1 MILKTGRQ
9 AGRQAGVNLLT
20 LSVLSLFCAPYAW
33 SSDAYD
39 PVKEAEIKNKFILE
53 AAENRDSHVWRGP
66 CSISFDC
73 FGAFNYQ
80 LGSATRST
88 NVGGTADFS
97 FSDKPASGVSHYFSS
112 GKTDQNSSEYGY
124 DEINIQGK
132 NYNSGILAVDNMPVV
147 KEYITKH
154 YGDNLKEAVKKQL
167 EDTAK
172 KQPDLFAKATE
183 KVKQDLR
190 NAAVNRFGAAANK
203 LPEAIWDNLA
213 KQTLLNS
220 TASVPDQ
227 TLNNIFNKTLHV
239 KIENKSHVAG
249 QVLELTTMTLKDSL
263 WEPRRHSDIHTLETS
278 VNARIRLNTKDE
290 KLTVHKAYQGGADFL
305 FGYDVRESDEPALTF
320 EDKVSGQSGVVLERR
335 PENLKTLDGRKLIA
349 AKTADSGSFAF
360 KQNYRQGLYE
370 LLLKQCE
377 GGFCLGVQRLAIPE
391 AEAVLYAQQAYAAN
405 TLFGLRAADRGDD
418 VYAADPSRQKLWL
431 HFIGGRSHQNIRG
444 GAAADGRRKG
454 VQIGGEVFV
463 RQNEG
468 SRLAIGVM
476 GGRAGQH
483 ASVNS
488 KGGAAGSYLHGYG
501 GGVYAAW
508 HQLRDKQTGAYLDGW
523 LQYQR
528 FKHRINDE
536 NRAERY
542 KTKGWTASVEGGYNA
557 LVAEGVVGKG
567 NNVRFYLQPQA
578 QFTYLGVN
586 GGFTDSE
593 GTAVGLLGSGQWQSR
608 AGIRAKTRFAL
619 RHGVNLQPFAAFN
632 VLHRSKSFG
641 VEMDGEK
648 QTLAGR
654 TALEGR
660 FGIEAGW
667 KGHMSARIGYGK
679 RTDGDKEAALLV
691 KWLF

>member
-1 MILKTGRQ
+1 MFR
-9 AGRQAGVNLLT
+9 A
-20 LSVLSLFCAPYAW
+20 
-33 SSDAYD
+33 
-39 PVKEAEIKNKFILE
+39 
-53 AAENRDSHVWRGP
+53 
-66 CSISFDC
+66 
-73 FGAFNYQ
+73 Q
-80 LGSATRST
+80 LGSNTRST
-88 NVGGTADFS
+88 KIGDDADFS
-97 FSDKPASGVSHYFSS
+97 FSDKPANGVSHYFSS
-112 GKTDQNSSEYGY
+112 GKTDPNSSEALY
-124 DEINIQGK
+124 DEINITGK

-147 KEYITKH
+147 KKYVTEN
-154 YGDNLKEAVKKQL
+154 YGADLKQAVKDQLKDLYKTRPEDWEKNKKIVEEAIIKQYGIPRNKINKFRKVIDPIIEEAVL
-167 EDTAK
+167 T
-172 KQPDLFAKATE
+172 PHSNTS
-183 KVKQDLR
+183 
-190 NAAVNRFGAAANK
+190 
-203 LPEAIWDNLA
+203 
-213 KQTLLNS
+213 QTS
-220 TASVPDQ
+220 
-227 TLNNIFNKTLHV
+227 LNNIFNKKLHV

-249 QVLELTTMTLKDSL
+249 QVLELTKMTLKDSL
-263 WEPRRHSDIHTLETS
+263 WEPRRHSDIHMLETS
-278 VNARIRLNTKDE
+278 DNARIRLNTKDE

-476 GGRAGQH
+476 GGRVGQH

-488 KGGAAGSYLHGYG
+488 KGGAAGSDLHGYG

-619 RHGVNLQPFAAFN
+619 RNGVNLQPFAAFN

-679 RTDGDKEAALLV
+679 RTDGDKEAALSL

>member
-1 MILKTGRQ
+1 MFR
-9 AGRQAGVNLLT
+9 A
-20 LSVLSLFCAPYAW
+20 
-33 SSDAYD
+33 
-39 PVKEAEIKNKFILE
+39 
-53 AAENRDSHVWRGP
+53 
-66 CSISFDC
+66 
-73 FGAFNYQ
+73 Q
-80 LGSATRST
+80 LGSNTRST
-88 NVGGTADFS
+88 EIGDDADFS
-97 FSDKPASGVSHYFSS
+97 FSDKPANGTSQYFSS
-112 GKTDQNSSEYGY
+112 GTTDSKSSDSLY
-124 DEINIQGK
+124 DEINITGK

-147 KEYITKH
+147 KKYITDT
-154 YGDNLKEAVKKQL
+154 YGDNLKDAVKKQL
-167 EDTAK
+167 
-172 KQPDLFAKATE
+172 
-183 KVKQDLR
+183 QDLYKTRPEDWEKNKKIVEETIIKQYGIPR
-190 NAAVNRFGAAANK
+190 NKINKFRKVIDPIIEEAVLTPHSNTS
-203 LPEAIWDNLA
+203 
-213 KQTLLNS
+213 QTS
-220 TASVPDQ
+220 
-227 TLNNIFNKTLHV
+227 LNNIFNKTLHV

-249 QVLELTTMTLKDSL
+249 QVLELTKMTLKDSL

-278 VNARIRLNTKDE
+278 DNARIRLNTKDE

-320 EDKVSGQSGVVLERR
+320 EGKVSGKSNVVLEQN
-335 PENLKTLDGRKLIA
+335 PKNVKTLDGRKLIA
-349 AKTADSGSFAF
+349 AKQADKDAF
-360 KQNYRQGLYE
+360 GLDKTYKSGLYE
-370 LLLKQCE
+370 LLLKQCD

-405 TLFGLRAADRGDD
+405 TLFGLRAADRGGD

-431 HFIGGRSHQNIRG
+431 RFIGGRSHQNIRG
-444 GAAADGRRKG
+444 GAAADGQRKG

-483 ASVNS
+483 ASVNG

-567 NNVRFYLQPQA
+567 NNVRFYLQPQT

-619 RHGVNLQPFAAFN
+619 RNGVNLQPFAAFN

-641 VEMDGEK
+641 MEMDGEK

>member
-1 MILKTGRQ
+1 M
-9 AGRQAGVNLLT
+9 
-20 LSVLSLFCAPYAW
+20 
-33 SSDAYD
+33 
-39 PVKEAEIKNKFILE
+39 
-53 AAENRDSHVWRGP
+53 
-66 CSISFDC
+66 SFDC
-73 FGAFNYQ
+73 FGAFSYQ
-80 LGSATRST
+80 PGSDTRST
-88 NVGGTADFS
+88 NIGDVADFS

-124 DEINIQGK
+124 DEINIMGK

-147 KEYITKH
+147 KKYVTEN
-154 YGDNLKEAVKKQL
+154 YGTDLKQAVKKQL
-167 EDTAK
+167 KALYDTKPEDWEKNKKIVEEAYIQK
-172 KQPDLFAKATE
+172 FGEGFKKLKQKQPDLINQLIE
-183 KVKQDLR
+183 D
-190 NAAVNRFGAAANK
+190 AV
-203 LPEAIWDNLA
+203 LTPYPSSTNL
-213 KQTLLNS
+213 
-220 TASVPDQ
+220 D
-227 TLNNIFNKTLHV
+227 NIFNKTLHV

-249 QVLELTTMTLKDSL
+249 QVLELTKMTLKDSL

-278 VNARIRLNTKDE
+278 DNARIRLNTKDE
-290 KLTVHKAYQGGADFL
+290 KLIVHKAYQGGADFL

-320 EDKVSGQSGVVLERR
+320 EDKVSGKSNVVLERR

-349 AKTADSGSFAF
+349 AKQADKDAF
-360 KQNYRQGLYE
+360 GLDKTYKSGLYE

-431 HFIGGRSHQNIRG
+431 RFIGGRSHQNIRG

-483 ASVNS
+483 ASVNG
-488 KGGAAGSYLHGYG
+488 KGGAAGSYLYGYG

-619 RHGVNLQPFAAFN
+619 RNGVNLQPFAAFN

-679 RTDGDKEAALLV
+679 RTDGDKEAALSL

>member
-1 MILKTGRQ
+1 MFS
-9 AGRQAGVNLLT
+9 A
-20 LSVLSLFCAPYAW
+20 
-33 SSDAYD
+33 
-39 PVKEAEIKNKFILE
+39 
-53 AAENRDSHVWRGP
+53 
-66 CSISFDC
+66 
-73 FGAFNYQ
+73 Q
-80 LGSATRST
+80 LGSNTRST
-88 NVGGTADFS
+88 EIGGDADFS
-97 FSDKPASGVSHYFSS
+97 FSDKPANGVSHYFSS
-112 GKTDQNSSEYGY
+112 GKTDPNSSEALY
-124 DEINIQGK
+124 DEINITGK

-147 KEYITKH
+147 KKYVTEN
-154 YGDNLKEAVKKQL
+154 YGADLKQAVKDQLKDLYKTRPEDWEKNKKIVEEAIIKQYGIPRNKINKFRKVIDPIIEEAVL
-167 EDTAK
+167 T
-172 KQPDLFAKATE
+172 PHSNTS
-183 KVKQDLR
+183 
-190 NAAVNRFGAAANK
+190 
-203 LPEAIWDNLA
+203 
-213 KQTLLNS
+213 QTS
-220 TASVPDQ
+220 
-227 TLNNIFNKTLHV
+227 LNNIFNKKLHV

-249 QVLELTTMTLKDSL
+249 QVLELTKMTLKDSL
-263 WEPRRHSDIHTLETS
+263 WEPRRHSDIHMLETS
-278 VNARIRLNTKDE
+278 DNARIRLNTKDE

-418 VYAADPSRQKLWL
+418 VYAADPSRQ
-431 HFIGGRSHQNIRG
+431 NIRG

-476 GGRAGQH
+476 GGRVGQH

-488 KGGAAGSYLHGYG
+488 KGGAAGSDLHGYG

-542 KTKGWTASVEGGYNA
+542 KTKGWTASVEGGYNT

-593 GTAVGLLGSGQWQSR
+593 GTGVGLLGSGQWQSR
-608 AGIRAKTRFAL
+608 AGIRAKNRFAL
-619 RHGVNLQPFAAFN
+619 RNGVNLQPFAAFN

-679 RTDGDKEAALLV
+679 RTDGDKEAALSL

>member
-1 MILKTGRQ
+1 M
-9 AGRQAGVNLLT
+9 
-20 LSVLSLFCAPYAW
+20 
-33 SSDAYD
+33 
-39 PVKEAEIKNKFILE
+39 
-53 AAENRDSHVWRGP
+53 
-66 CSISFDC
+66 SFDC
-73 FGAFNYQ
+73 FGTFSYQ
-80 LGSATRST
+80 LGSNTRST
-88 NVGGTADFS
+88 EIGNDTDFS
-97 FSDKPASGVSHYFSS
+97 FSDKPANGVSHYFSS

-124 DEINIQGK
+124 DEINITGK

-147 KEYITKH
+147 KKYITEN
-154 YGDNLKEAVKKQL
+154 YGTDLKQAVKGQLKALYDKRPKDWEENKKRTEEAYIAQPGLGEILNKLKKTKPQIFNQLIEEAVLTPYTQQ
-167 EDTAK
+167 T
-172 KQPDLFAKATE
+172 
-183 KVKQDLR
+183 
-190 NAAVNRFGAAANK
+190 
-203 LPEAIWDNLA
+203 NL
-213 KQTLLNS
+213 
-220 TASVPDQ
+220 D
-227 TLNNIFNKTLHV
+227 NIFNKTLHV

-249 QVLELTTMTLKDSL
+249 QVLELTKMTLKDSL

-278 VNARIRLNTKDE
+278 DNARIRLNTKDE

-320 EDKVSGQSGVVLERR
+320 EQNVSGKSNVVLEQN
-335 PENLKTLDGRKLIA
+335 PKNVKTLDGRKLIA
-349 AKTADSGSFAF
+349 AKQADKDAF
-360 KQNYRQGLYE
+360 GLDKTYKSGLYE

-431 HFIGGRSHQNIRG
+431 RFIGGRSHQNIRG

-463 RQNEG
+463 QQNEG

-476 GGRAGQH
+476 GGRVGQH
-483 ASVNS
+483 ASVNG

-593 GTAVGLLGSGQWQSR
+593 GTAVGLIGSGQWQSR

-619 RHGVNLQPFAAFN
+619 RNGVNLQPFAAFN

-654 TALEGR
+654 TVLEGR

>member
-1 MILKTGRQ
+1 MLGVRMRTIPSKKPRLKT
-9 AGRQAGVNLLT
+9 NL
-20 LSVLSLFCAPYAW
+20 F
-33 SSDAYD
+33 
-39 PVKEAEIKNKFILE
+39 LE

-73 FGAFNYQ
+73 FGMFSAQ
-80 LGSATRST
+80 LGSNTRST
-88 NVGGTADFS
+88 EIGGDADFS
-97 FSDKPASGVSHYFSS
+97 FSDKPANGVSHYFSS
-112 GKTDQNSSEYGY
+112 GKTDPNSSEALY
-124 DEINIQGK
+124 DEINITGK

-147 KEYITKH
+147 KKYVTEN
-154 YGDNLKEAVKKQL
+154 YGADLKQAVKDQLKDLYKTRPEDWEKNKKIVEEAIIKQYGIPRNKINKFRKVIDPIIEEAVL
-167 EDTAK
+167 T
-172 KQPDLFAKATE
+172 PHSNTS
-183 KVKQDLR
+183 
-190 NAAVNRFGAAANK
+190 
-203 LPEAIWDNLA
+203 
-213 KQTLLNS
+213 QTS
-220 TASVPDQ
+220 
-227 TLNNIFNKTLHV
+227 LNNIFNKKLHV

-249 QVLELTTMTLKDSL
+249 QVLELTKMTLKDSL
-263 WEPRRHSDIHTLETS
+263 WEPRRHSDIHMLETS
-278 VNARIRLNTKDE
+278 DNARIRLNTKDE

-305 FGYDVRESDEPALTF
+305 FGYDVRESDKPALTF
-320 EDKVSGQSGVVLERR
+320 EEKVSGQSGVVLERR

-349 AKTADSGSFAF
+349 AEKADSNSFAF

-431 HFIGGRSHQNIRG
+431 RFIGGRSHQNIRG

-483 ASVNS
+483 ASVNG

-619 RHGVNLQPFAAFN
+619 RNGVNLQPFAAFN

-679 RTDGDKEAALLV
+679 RTDGDKEAALSL